1 MVKPKFHFA
10 ILLSIS
16 MVLATSSRFLTAG
29 PQAAAPSPK
38 GVDQRLAN
46 QFPEGEGK
54 EIVLSA
60 CVQCHGLG
68 EITSHRMDT
77 KGWQKV
83 ILDMVARG
91 TQLLPGESETLVQ
104 YLATNF
110 RPLLNVNTATA
121 TELAGLPAVDKRLA
135 EAIVRYRDK
144 SGPFKEIQEMTK
156 VEGVTP
162 QILEKIKDRIAM
174 GSAPDTEKKK

>member
-1 MVKPKFHFA
+1 MVKPKLHFA

-16 MVLATSSRFLTAG
+16 MVLATAG
-29 PQAAAPSPK
+29 QQATAPSPK
-38 GVDQRLAN
+38 GADQKLAN

-77 KGWQKV
+77 QGWQKV

-121 TELAGLPAVDKRLA
+121 TELASLPSVDKRLA

-144 SGPFKEIQEMTK
+144 NGPFKEIQEMMR

-174 GSAPDTEKKK
+174 GSAIDTGKKKQ

>member
-1 MVKPKFHFA
+1 MVKPKLHLA
-10 ILLSIS
+10 ILLPIA
-16 MVLATSSRFLTAG
+16 MVLATSSRLLTAG
-29 PQAAAPSPK
+29 QQTAAPSPK
-38 GVDQRLAN
+38 GVDQKLAN

-68 EITSHRMDT
+68 EIVSHRIDT

-83 ILDMVARG
+83 IDDMVARG

-104 YLATNF
+104 YLATSF
-110 RPLLNVNTATA
+110 GKLLNVNTATA
-121 TELAGLPAVDKRLA
+121 AELASLPSVDKKLA

-144 SGPFKEIQEMTK
+144 SGPFKEIREMTK

-162 QILEKIKDRIAM
+162 QIVEKIQGRIAM
-174 GSAPDTEKKK
+174 GSATDTEKKK